1 MTGKQQPSHVQKAM
15 GYSDARAK
23 SSLRISLSIFTT
35 ESEVDAAVEAVKKA
49 VAKLRSVQGG
59 GVGPVVVYGA

>member
-1 MTGKQQPSHVQKAM
+1 M
-15 GYSDARAK
+15 GISDEQAR

-35 ESEVDAAVEAVKKA
+35 RKEVDAAVEALKAA

-59 GVGPVVVYGA
+59 GVGPVVIYGS